1 MQPLSKGQARAPTAL
16 YRGPGAKW
24 EFSAL
29 LGTNSTLQQ
38 DPNKSRQPDSPEL
51 PPASSESV
59 P

>member
-51 PPASSESV
+51 PPGIL
-59 P
+59 